1 MNLDKVVKYFVN
13 YCPRIGVMT
22 LRVAIIDGQGGG
34 IGKSIIERIKKLHPD
49 KFEIIALGTNSMA
62 TTGMKRSG
70 ADIGATGENAILVN
84 APKMDA
90 IMGPMAIVIP
100 NSIMGEITP
109 AMAQAIGNS
118 PALKI
123 LIPLNRCNVEIPG
136 TRDLNINELLDFSV
150 DELLRHYNATKA

>member
-1 MNLDKVVKYFVN
+1 
-13 YCPRIGVMT
+13 
-22 LRVAIIDGQGGG
+22 
-34 IGKSIIERIKKLHPD
+34 
-49 KFEIIALGTNSMA
+49 
-62 TTGMKRSG
+62 
-70 ADIGATGENAILVN
+70 
-84 APKMDA
+84 MDA